1 MMDALRIT
9 IRRVAS
15 DHHLAA
21 AGLLTALGGA
31 AVCVGGVPT
40 DALAAAP
47 TVLDPVSFPDDLF
60 FPDGLFFP
68 DDLFFPDETF

>member
-9 IRRVAS
+9 IRRIAS

-21 AGLLTALGGA
+21 LGLLTALVGA

-40 DALAAAP
+40 DTLTAAP
-47 TVLDPVSFPDDLF
+47 TMLDPVSFPNDV
-60 FPDGLFFP
+60 FFP
-68 DDLFFPDETF
+68 DDIFFPNDVF